1 MFPWKQ
7 LPYAWQI
14 WLKCNNAILEKE
26 TVLRELLFK
35 AVRSSGSGGQHVNK
49 VSTKVEL
56 VFDLGNS
63 GAFSQSEKERLYQK
77 LSNRLTKE
85 NVLLLKCDE
94 SRSQLKNKELVVY
107 KLFDILEKGLLVR
120 KKRKRTNPS
129 KSAIEKRLK
138 SKKKEALKKVNRR
151 KASGE

>member
-1 MFPWKQ
+1 M
-7 LPYAWQI
+7 
-14 WLKCNNAILEKE
+14 NKE
-26 TVLRELLFK
+26 TVLQELVFK
-35 AVRSSGSGGQHVNK
+35 AVRSGGAGGQHVNK

-56 VFDLGNS
+56 AFDMQNS
-63 GAFSQSEKERLYQK
+63 QALSQPEKERLYQK
-77 LSNRLTKE
+77 LGSRLTKE

-94 SRSQLKNKELVVY
+94 SRSQHKNKELVVY

-151 KASGE
+151 KASLE